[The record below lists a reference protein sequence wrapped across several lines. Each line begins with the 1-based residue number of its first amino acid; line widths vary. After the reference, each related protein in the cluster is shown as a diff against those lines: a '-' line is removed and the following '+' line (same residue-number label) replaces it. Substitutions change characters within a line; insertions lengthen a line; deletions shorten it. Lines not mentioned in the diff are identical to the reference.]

1 MKSAMRACVRA
12 CNPGIFFFIDNDL
25 EVNSMCIID
34 TTVKVN
40 MDVNRHV
47 SHNRIDTSFND
58 DIVSTKGTDNLERID
73 RDTHTDSC
81 IARTGDR
88 CSTESVTP
96 DNVKQLI
103 SEDSLWTKFNI
114 TKSPGDGHCFL
125 HSVVTSLNAQL
136 PKLRPLDKATLTCKL
151 DDETL
156 FNAKQYCGVMGS
168 GKTLLKELNDYVV
181 NRVYDTLFGDIVPNI
196 VANALGIGFVIVYVS
211 QHGKLCVNVVTSRN
225 ENNTYWVVLYKSGTH
240 YDAVIPASSFF

>member
-1 MKSAMRACVRA
+1 
-12 CNPGIFFFIDNDL
+12 
-25 EVNSMCIID
+25 MCIID

-47 SHNRIDTSFND
+47 SHNRIDTSSND
-58 DIVSTKGTDNLERID
+58 DIVSMKGTDNLERID

-96 DNVKQLI
+96 DTVKQLI

-136 PKLRPLDKATLTCKL
+136 PKLRPLDKTTLTCKL

-211 QHGKLCVNVVTSRN
+211 QQGKLCVNVVTSRN

-240 YDAVIPASSFF
+240 YDAVIPASSFL